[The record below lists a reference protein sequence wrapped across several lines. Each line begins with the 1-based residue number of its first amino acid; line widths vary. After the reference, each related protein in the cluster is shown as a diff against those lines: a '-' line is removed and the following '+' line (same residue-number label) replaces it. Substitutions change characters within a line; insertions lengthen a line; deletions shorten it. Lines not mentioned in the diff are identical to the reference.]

1 MLSRWM
7 LDRLPQAVIK
17 NNILATIYTGFFCII
32 QIYISV
38 RISRIGELTMA
49 MNGYNFPLNLE
60 NLLHI

>member
-1 MLSRWM
+1 MLSRFM
-7 LDRLPQAVIK
+7 FDRLPQAVIK
-17 NNILATIYTGFFCII
+17 NNKLATIYTGFFCII

-38 RISRIGELTMA
+38 RISWIGELTMA